1 MRRKDKSDA
10 AGIARSEQPPFVL
23 PPGRFRAP
31 FPGGYQAYSTG
42 ATAKEETPVDP
53 GTPQSIT
60 ASSDAAGITTPPS
73 DTQARRPRRRK
84 RATPIENSDPDTV
97 VAITSFRERLDQVLA
112 DQHAYAGNG
121 NGAGVNRSGSGNG
134 RAAAWPDELRP
145 DWADMTQI
153 AEMPAG
159 QLLDQE
165 ATAPDA
171 ETGEPLPEEP
181 PRRRRRRKTREPITE
196 RTQLVEPGEEETEV
210 LEALPGPDGGL
221 DDRPGRRRRRRAR
234 RPVLDVARTPEKP
247 AEPGNL
253 LPPGGGEDVVPDTA
267 GITDEFAGLT
277 VSQLRRVLPPSWG
290 RKLPAS
296 GRVSHVAR
304 SLEYQATTA
313 QACGLYP
320 FLAGS
325 GAPSDG
331 VPMGWHLLSGEN
343 VSYDPIAW
351 LVNGLTTNPG
361 LFCLGEPGSGKS
373 SFVKRLTR
381 GMAAYGIIPIFAGD
395 VKPDYSGV
403 VERLGGTVIRVGRG
417 LDRINP
423 LDTGPLGEAAA
434 AMTGTARE
442 QLLAEIRGRRLN
454 ALLALLSLV
463 REYSISNGEESVLGV
478 ALDIL
483 DRGLEDKSG
492 PEANPTVPDVLKIL
506 RNRDQ
511 FDRLMDAADVQT
523 EAEFIVYTR
532 DLRQT
537 LNHLCEG
544 SLKGVFDGPTTRPID
559 LKAPAISLDISQV
572 SAAGDKV
579 VGAAMLS
586 AWANVF
592 AVIDGAH
599 ALSEV
604 GLGKRRRYAVVLD
617 ELWLAARSGGSGV
630 INYMDALT
638 RVNRAK
644 GVADIR
650 ITHTLR
656 DLEAVGNHADRAKAE
671 GFVERASVVCMAAL
685 SKRELREVARL
696 VPLTEAE
703 MEMVSS
709 WSNPEQFLAGAKH
722 PGRGRY
728 LLKPGA
734 APGIPIQL
742 EYVGDEAILYNT
754 DSRIIDDQVKL

>member
-1 MRRKDKSDA
+1 MRRKDKRDTP
-10 AGIARSEQPPFVL
+10 GINRAVEPPFVQ

-31 FPGGYQAYSTG
+31 FPGGYQAYATGGPAEVSTPIES
-42 ATAKEETPVDP
+42 A
-53 GTPQSIT
+53 PQSIS
-60 ASSDAAGITTPPS
+60 ASSEGLDVTLGAPQIEADG
-73 DTQARRPRRRK
+73 RRCRRAK
-84 RATPIENSDPDTV
+84 RETKVDDSNPDTV
-97 VAITSFRERLDQVLA
+97 VAIGSFRERLDQVLA
-112 DQHAYAGNG
+112 EQQAYAGNSSNG
-121 NGAGVNRSGSGNG
+121 NSTTTAET
-134 RAAAWPDELRP
+134 WPEELRP
-145 DWADMTQI
+145 GWADMTQI
-153 AEMPAG
+153 AETPG
-159 QLLDQE
+159 DWLLE
-165 ATAPDA
+165 YDA
-171 ETGEPLPEEP
+171 SVLESESKEVLPPEQR
-181 PRRRRRRKTREPITE
+181 PRRRRRRKTPEASTDI
-196 RTQLVEPGEEETEV
+196 TQLLDPEEEETTLLEV
-210 LEALPGPDGGL
+210 SQDPQTEHYEQHSPP
-221 DDRPGRRRRRRAR
+221 RRRRRRR
-234 RPVLDVARTPEKP
+234 QPVVVAETLDEEGVEPEQVLP
-247 AEPGNL
+247 AD
-253 LPPGGGEDVVPDTA
+253 GGEDRAEPSADTG
-267 GITDEFAGLT
+267 GISDEFAGLT

-296 GRVSHVAR
+296 GRVAHVAR

-483 DRGLEDKSG
+483 DRGLQDKTG
-492 PEANPTVPDVLKIL
+492 PEANPTVPEVLKIL
-506 RNRDQ
+506 RNREQ
-511 FDRLMDAADVQT
+511 LDRLMNAADVQT
-523 EAEFIVYTR
+523 EAEFIAYTR

-656 DLEAVGNHADRAKAE
+656 DLEAVGNQADRAKAE

-754 DSRIIDDQVKL
+754 DSRIIEDQVRL